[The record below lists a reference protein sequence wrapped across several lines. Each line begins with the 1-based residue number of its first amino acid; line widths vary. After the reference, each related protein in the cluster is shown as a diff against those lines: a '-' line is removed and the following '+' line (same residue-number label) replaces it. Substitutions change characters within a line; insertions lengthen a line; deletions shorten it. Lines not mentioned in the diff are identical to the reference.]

1 MPRRG
6 LLLLAAC
13 ALAVP
18 LLAGCGNACFKLA
31 DQICSCQ
38 PDDTSRANCQ
48 SRARDTEKIFPVI
61 FKGSRYGNRLP
72 IGKPEIIQGGKA
84 ERIKQYYKDW
94 YRPDLMAVIAVGDF
108 DPVAMEADIKAK
120 FGDLVNPK
128 PPRPHNAVP
137 VPREEFD
144 RLCQAL
150 DEKAGSHA
158 PPSSNIRIVSSENV
172 EKVV

>member
-48 SRARDTEKIFPVI
+48 SRARDTEKIFPVSSQDEETCQQ
-61 FKGSRYGNRLP
+61 KLDSNACVCQNLTT
-72 IGKPEIIQGGKA
+72 PEG
-84 ERIKQYYKDW
+84 R
-94 YRPDLMAVIAVGDF
+94 
-108 DPVAMEADIKAK
+108 VACGTAYQ
-120 FGDLVNPK
+120 VV
-128 PPRPHNAVP
+128 PPQTA
-137 VPREEFD
+137 
-144 RLCQAL
+144 Q
-150 DEKAGSHA
+150 
-158 PPSSNIRIVSSENV
+158 PSQ
-172 EKVV
+172 